1 MRARRPFLPFLSI
14 ALGLLGSVVG
24 VRSARA
30 DDAPPSAPP
39 PAPPAPPIG
48 PPGPGAGG
56 AGGGAAQPAAVDRLT
71 AEELEILRRR
81 FPDWDQRDAAER
93 ERIAVNVMKLRQLS
107 PDDRRR
113 LLERAKKLELAGPD
127 AVNALGQRLRGWRE
141 MSHAEQEQMRE
152 KRTFF
157 RGMGAQVIGGL
168 PPEARQLVTPG
179 ALPTSL
185 TFPERLRL
193 EVGIAKLLR
202 KRIEQAFV
210 ANPPLDAEPS
220 AGAPPAQ
227 AQRLVVARDA
237 LRAKGTAA
245 TDDDRRR
252 FASAL
257 FEDRLLGLRRRL
269 GAEERASDAMRRGER
284 FGALAKATFPDA
296 FAAATDDVARL
307 AAKGREGLA
316 PLLAEGNEGDR
327 TGTPAQR
334 PLVELVILLERAR
347 PALAL
352 ASADLA
358 AKAQAL
364 QGDLLLALGWTQAEV
379 LAFAE
384 AKGEAAR
391 WLKLAPF
398 RRWFGAG
405 AGHGAGGGRRG
416 PGGGAGSGGAGAG
429 GQGPGGGWRR
439 GGPPPAPPGP
449 PAPAAPPEP
458 PAIPGMDAEGAMDAP
473 GMDADAKPT
482 DPNGTDAR

>member
-1 MRARRPFLPFLSI
+1 
-14 ALGLLGSVVG
+14 
-24 VRSARA
+24 
-30 DDAPPSAPP
+30 
-39 PAPPAPPIG
+39 
-48 PPGPGAGG
+48 
-56 AGGGAAQPAAVDRLT
+56 
-71 AEELEILRRR
+71 
-81 FPDWDQRDAAER
+81 
-93 ERIAVNVMKLRQLS
+93 
-107 PDDRRR
+107 
-113 LLERAKKLELAGPD
+113 
-127 AVNALGQRLRGWRE
+127 
-141 MSHAEQEQMRE
+141 MRE

-157 RGMGAQVIGGL
+157 RGMGAQVIGAL

-210 ANPPLDAEPS
+210 ASLPLDAEPS

-316 PLLAEGNEGDR
+316 PLLAEATR
-327 TGTPAQR
+327 TVPPAQR
-334 PLVELVILLERAR
+334 PPPAR
-347 PALAL
+347 VPAGRGSGAG
-352 ASADLA
+352 AGSPRPRRF
-358 AKAQAL
+358 QAT
-364 QGDLLLALGWTQAEV
+364 LLALGWTQAES
-379 LAFAE
+379 
-384 AKGEAAR
+384 
-391 WLKLAPF
+391 
-398 RRWFGAG
+398 
-405 AGHGAGGGRRG
+405 RRG
-416 PGGGAGSGGAGAG
+416 EGRGARLCCCPYRHWFGGGAGRWGGAGG
-429 GQGPGGGWRR
+429 RQPRWRMVGRRRGQGPGGGWRR
-439 GGPPPAPPGP
+439 GPPRRPAP
-449 PAPAAPPEP
+449 
-458 PAIPGMDAEGAMDAP
+458 PGMDAERHGRPDGRRREAHGSGGTTRVDVRRWGVARRSRAFRP
-473 GMDADAKPT
+473 GPLRLTGGDRRFGVGRIGPPDPEWLSKRVARPCCRVLRRSQPQGRDIRDRALRTANLGSGDAKLQG
-482 DPNGTDAR
+482 PNRV